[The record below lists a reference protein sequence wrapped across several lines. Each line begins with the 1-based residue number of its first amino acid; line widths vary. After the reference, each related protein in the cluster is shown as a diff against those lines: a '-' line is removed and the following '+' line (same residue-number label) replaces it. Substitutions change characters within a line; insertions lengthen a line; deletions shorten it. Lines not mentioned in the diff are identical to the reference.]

1 MLVTVN
7 KLKYMPY
14 YMVVAVYNT
23 NEKEKGKKKNKQTK
37 TWSIAKL
44 FTLHLSLL
52 NLCLFRISLRRY
64 CQKKVVKGGSFQK
77 I

>member
-23 NEKEKGKKKNKQTK
+23 NEKEKGKKKNRNGNLEAFCVTK
-37 TWSIAKL
+37 K
-44 FTLHLSLL
+44 
-52 NLCLFRISLRRY
+52 RI
-64 CQKKVVKGGSFQK
+64 K
-77 I
+77 

>member
-23 NEKEKGKKKNKQTK
+23 NEKEKGKKKNRNGNLEAFCVTQKRIKQT
-37 TWSIAKL
+37 IAKL
-44 FTLHLSLL
+44 FKYA
-52 NLCLFRISLRRY
+52 NAKEN
-64 CQKKVVKGGSFQK
+64 KKKK
-77 I
+77 KKKT